1 MVRLVYLSLPYSTV
15 CKAPDKRLWRPGL
28 KSQSGSSLISHIPL
42 HGRDILVKLQG
53 NFSLK

>member
-15 CKAPDKRLWRPGL
+15 RKAPDKRLWRPGL
-28 KSQSGSSLISHIPL
+28 KSSIIFSHIPL

-53 NFSLK
+53 NFSLKCR